1 MFGGYVLGPSVS
13 LGPSLSWS
21 LLGLS
26 SGDNPLLE
34 RAGMPELLHAE
45 GSVNYSVRHRRC
57 MVLSASLE
65 ACSSVLPPLC
75 LRQTPLSG
83 RHHVLNWRPAAVARG
98 DFPSLL
104 LQMALPRNLV

>member
-1 MFGGYVLGPSVS
+1 
-13 LGPSLSWS
+13 
-21 LLGLS
+21 
-26 SGDNPLLE
+26 
-34 RAGMPELLHAE
+34 
-45 GSVNYSVRHRRC
+45 

-104 LQMALPRNLV
+104 LQMALPPVTLCEPPFTRGSTCGAGRIQQL